1 MHATLRTLSLLALGL
16 LPMALAAQ
24 INRPP
29 AQSTP
34 AQSQTAPSS
43 SMTFDEPL
51 AGRYELTLGGSGL
64 SNSDMNNSAGGLSG
78 SFFYYLNDTLSLG
91 IRQTANY
98 VNPNVG
104 DSNWAGT
111 TRLALDHHFSRGQL
125 RPFLGVN
132 LGGMY
137 GRRTNDTW
145 LAGIEG
151 GLKYYVQQ
159 RTFLFALV
167 DYGWAFD
174 KANDIEDNFSN
185 GGYQW
190 SLGIG
195 FNF

>member
-1 MHATLRTLSLLALGL
+1 MNASLRTLPLLVLGL
-16 LPMALAAQ
+16 LPLGL
-24 INRPP
+24 P
-29 AQSTP
+29 AQVNPRPSQPQTVP
-34 AQSQTAPSS
+34 ARSLV
-43 SMTFDEPL
+43 FDEPL

-64 SNSDMNNSAGGLSG
+64 SNSDMDNSAGGISG
-78 SFFYYLNDTLSLG
+78 SFSYYLNDTLSLG

-98 VNPNVG
+98 FNPEVG
-104 DSNWAGT
+104 GSSWAGT
-111 TRLALDHHFSRGQL
+111 TRLALNHHFSRGQV
-125 RPFLGVN
+125 RPFIGVN
-132 LGGMY
+132 LGGLY

-151 GLKYYVQQ
+151 GVKYYVQP

-174 KANDIEDNFSN
+174 RAKNIDDNFSS

-190 SLGIG
+190 SLGVG

>member
-1 MHATLRTLSLLALGL
+1 MNISIRPLRVFALGL
-16 LPMALAAQ
+16 LPLAMAIQLTPLSGQNAPA
-24 INRPP
+24 RP
-29 AQSTP
+29 
-34 AQSQTAPSS
+34 QTVSSS
-43 SMTFDEPL
+43 SMSFDEPL

-78 SFFYYLNDTLSLG
+78 SFSYYLNDTLSLG
-91 IRQTANY
+91 IRQSANY
-98 VNPNVG
+98 FNPSVG
-104 DSNWAGT
+104 RSSWAGT

-137 GRRTNDTW
+137 GRRTNDTF

-151 GLKYYVQQ
+151 GLKYYVQP

-174 KANDIEDNFSN
+174 KANDIEDNFSS